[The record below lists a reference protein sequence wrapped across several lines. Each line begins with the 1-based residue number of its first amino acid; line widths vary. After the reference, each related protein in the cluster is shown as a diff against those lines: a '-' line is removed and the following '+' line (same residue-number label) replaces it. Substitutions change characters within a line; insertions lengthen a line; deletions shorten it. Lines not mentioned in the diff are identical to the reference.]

1 MAKLILCFPSI
12 TCELLRKGLMRESI
26 KVIMN
31 CVKQLIVWWY
41 WWTQVF
47 ILQFMHCTGALI
59 LPIYN
64 YFLIY
69 FDADYKP
76 CYSKRNWSFRKK
88 RDQKG
93 SQILVIAGHLC
104 VFSNVCNIYRKDL
117 VLLQEP
123 VLHHNNSVLNKSIQL
138 WNVKQ
143 NKLGMVPPSGWPLSL
158 TMFVLVATTTL
169 IIVISGYIMILKRKI
184 SNRKTLNKPNVVSE
198 AYQSVWRNGAK
209 IKHNCLIQMQIQ

>member
-1 MAKLILCFPSI
+1 
-12 TCELLRKGLMRESI
+12 
-26 KVIMN
+26 
-31 CVKQLIVWWY
+31 
-41 WWTQVF
+41 
-47 ILQFMHCTGALI
+47 MHCTGALI

-143 NKLGMVPPSGWPLSL
+143 NELGMVPPSGWPLSL
-158 TMFVLVATTTL
+158 TMFVLAASTTL
-169 IIVISGYIMILKRKI
+169 IIVTSGYIMILKRKI
-184 SNRKTLNKPNVVSE
+184 SNRKTLNKPNVISE
-198 AYQSVWRNGAK
+198 AY
-209 IKHNCLIQMQIQ
+209 